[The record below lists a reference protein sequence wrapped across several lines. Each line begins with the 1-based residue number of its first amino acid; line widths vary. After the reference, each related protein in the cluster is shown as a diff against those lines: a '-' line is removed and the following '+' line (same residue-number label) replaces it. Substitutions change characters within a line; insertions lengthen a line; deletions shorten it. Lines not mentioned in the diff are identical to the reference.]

1 MLKMFDNTIK
11 ISKELLDKINNI
23 VEYQT
28 KQLKREINKDINK

>member
-11 ISKELLDKINNI
+11 IPKDLLDKINNI

-28 KQLKREINKDINK
+28 KQLIREINKELNK

>member
-11 ISKELLDKINNI
+11 VPRDLLDKINNI

-28 KQLKREINKDINK
+28 KQLKREINKKINK

>member
-1 MLKMFDNTIK
+1 MP
-11 ISKELLDKINNI
+11 KELLDKINNI

>member
-1 MLKMFDNTIK
+1 MFDNTIK
-11 ISKELLDKINNI
+11 MPKELLDKINNI